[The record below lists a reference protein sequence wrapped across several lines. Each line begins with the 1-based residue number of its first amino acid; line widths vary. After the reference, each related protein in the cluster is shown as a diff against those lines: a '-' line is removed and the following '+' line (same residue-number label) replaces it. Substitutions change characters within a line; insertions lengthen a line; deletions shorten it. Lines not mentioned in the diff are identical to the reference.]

1 MCAGDQ
7 DERKHRRIGGGFK
20 MFFHS
25 LDRKI
30 NGGGA
35 ILKEE
40 YMNSIVEVN
49 RVSDRI
55 MSLKLGIEGIM
66 LNVVS
71 M

>member
-1 MCAGDQ
+1 
-7 DERKHRRIGGGFK
+7 
-20 MFFHS
+20 MFVHS

-49 RVSDRI
+49 RVSDKI
-55 MSLKLGIEGIM
+55 MSLKLEIEGIM

-71 M
+71 MYAL